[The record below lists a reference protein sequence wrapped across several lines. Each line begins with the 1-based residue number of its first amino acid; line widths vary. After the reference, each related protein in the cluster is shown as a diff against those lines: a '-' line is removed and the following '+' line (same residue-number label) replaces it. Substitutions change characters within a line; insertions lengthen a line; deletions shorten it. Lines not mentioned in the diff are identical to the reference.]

1 MNLSSRKNPDGSA
14 KRNEVDDVLR
24 RMLST
29 PPEPHEP
36 KKAKRKPAPK
46 PKQSKKKPA

>member
-1 MNLSSRKNPDGSA
+1 MEKMTIRK
-14 KRNEVDDVLR
+14 REDDVLR

-29 PPEPHEP
+29 PPEPHKP

-46 PKQSKKKPA
+46 QHKKKPA

>member
-1 MNLSSRKNPDGSA
+1 MSDKQSDHTKRAMN
-14 KRNEVDDVLR
+14 DVLR

-29 PPEPHEP
+29 PPEPHKP

-46 PKQSKKKPA
+46 PRQPKKKPA